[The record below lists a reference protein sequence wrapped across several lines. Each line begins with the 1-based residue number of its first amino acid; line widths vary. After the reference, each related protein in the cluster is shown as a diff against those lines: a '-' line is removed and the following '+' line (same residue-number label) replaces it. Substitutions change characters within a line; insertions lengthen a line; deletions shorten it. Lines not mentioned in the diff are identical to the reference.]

1 MRLHILSDLSGTVL
15 ALEIAH
21 AERHSDYGSFVAM
34 PGQACH
40 DIEAG
45 PETLRLIQA
54 RETRARLTV
63 VVEAGTA
70 RLTC

>member
-1 MRLHILSDLSGTVL
+1 MRLHVLSDLSGAVL
-15 ALEIAH
+15 ALEMAH
-21 AERHSDYGSFVAM
+21 AGRRPDHGSFVAM

-40 DIEAG
+40 DIEAV
-45 PETLRLIQA
+45 PELLRLIQA

-70 RLTC
+70 RLVC